1 MDSMASRKIHHQWR
15 FLAGNIIKYL
25 HGLAKLSMIFEGFMI
40 FDIDI
45 LGILDDFIIWII
57 CIYDLWIY
65 IIWGFYMILLYG
77 FTI

>member
-25 HGLAKLSMIFEGFMI
+25 HGLAMLSMIFEGFMI

-45 LGILDDFIIWII
+45 LGILHDFIIWI
-57 CIYDLWIY
+57 YDLNGDLV
-65 IIWGFYMILLYG
+65 IWGFHQLLNRE
-77 FTI
+77 I